1 MKNQRLFPF
10 KAESGWRA
18 FCGSLRL
25 NIRSRR
31 RKHMPDSDVR
41 SEKSDNANAQ
51 KRAREALERGV
62 AEIKTPDQARH
73 ALDSL
78 EKIAGDLR
86 EVDVARAGSDATPE
100 QQAAAIE
107 EAEDVPAVAK
117 PASVIAAAAAQSAK
131 TAPGGKAI
139 IDDPVNQALGG
150 GGESDAPPSDTRRG
164 RRHLRHE
171 LFQRLHPLQAVDAFA
186 FVQIN
191 QIPHTRLLDRFMTGL
206 SWVMTGGTGWLL
218 FLLLATLVDRQR
230 GWKATRAVVPSL
242 WLATT
247 TVEHPIKKWFR
258 RRRPFVSL
266 IEAIIVGRKP
276 GSYSFPSGHS
286 AAAFAGALLLA
297 REYPARARGFFGL
310 ASLVAFSRIYLGV
323 HYPGDV
329 LSGSLLGMVL
339 AKIYWHF
346 LRKIGLTPK

>member
-1 MKNQRLFPF
+1 
-10 KAESGWRA
+10 
-18 FCGSLRL
+18 
-25 NIRSRR
+25 
-31 RKHMPDSDVR
+31 MPDSHDR
-41 SEKSDNANAQ
+41 TEKSDDANAQ
-51 KRAREALERGV
+51 ERAREALERGV

-86 EVDVARAGSDATPE
+86 EEDVARAGSAAAPE

-107 EAEDVPAVAK
+107 EAEDVAAAAK
-117 PASVIAAAAAQSAK
+117 PASVIATAAVQSAS
-131 TAPGGKAI
+131 AGPGGKST
-139 IDDPVNQALGG
+139 IDEAVTQAMG
-150 GGESDAPPSDTRRG
+150 GGEESDVPPTDTRRG

-171 LFQRLHPLQAVDAFA
+171 LFKRLHPLQAVDAFA
-186 FVQIN
+186 FLQIN
-191 QIPHTRLLDRFMTGL
+191 QIPHTRLLDRFMTRL

-230 GWKATRAVVPSL
+230 GWKATRVVVPAL
-242 WLATT
+242 WLATA
-247 TVEHPIKKWFR
+247 TVERPIKKWFR

-286 AAAFAGALLLA
+286 AAAFAGALLLT
-297 REYPARARGFFGL
+297 REYPGNARGFFGL

-339 AKIYWHF
+339 VRIYSCV
-346 LRKIGLTPK
+346 LRKLGVAPE

>member
-1 MKNQRLFPF
+1 M
-10 KAESGWRA
+10 SD
-18 FCGSLRL
+18 
-25 NIRSRR
+25 SR
-31 RKHMPDSDVR
+31 HQT
-41 SEKSDNANAQ
+41 EKSDNANAQ
-51 KRAREALERGV
+51 ERAREALESAV
-62 AEIKTPDQARH
+62 AEIKTPEQARR

-78 EKIAGDLR
+78 EEIAGDWR
-86 EVDVARAGSDATPE
+86 EEDVARAGSDAAPE

-107 EAEDVPAVAK
+107 EAEDGPAAAK
-117 PASVIAAAAAQSAK
+117 PANVIATAAAQSANAGPSEK
-131 TAPGGKAI
+131 SI
-139 IDDPVNQALGG
+139 IDDAVTQTLGG
-150 GGESDAPPSDTRRG
+150 GEESDAPSDTHRG

-171 LFQRLHPLQAVDAFA
+171 LFKRLDPLQAADTFA

-191 QIPHTRLLDRFMTGL
+191 QLPHTRFLDRFMTRL
-206 SWVMTGGTGWLL
+206 SWVITGGTGWLL

-230 GWKATRAVVPSL
+230 GWKATRAVVPAL
-242 WLATT
+242 WLATS

-286 AAAFAGALLLA
+286 AAAFAGALLLT
-297 REYPARARGFFGL
+297 REYPCVARGFFGL
-310 ASLVAFSRIYLGV
+310 ASLVAFSRIYLGA

-339 AKIYWHF
+339 ARIYSHV
-346 LRKIGLTPK
+346 LRKIGGAPE